1 MHFVSIWDTLKA
13 MEKRDVLI
21 IGAGELG
28 RAIKKV
34 LAEKRVRPALWD
46 KTPGKVPHQKP
57 LSATAPR
64 AAIILLCV
72 PSWALREVAR
82 GIQPYL
88 ARGATLVTFAKGLEH
103 TSHETAAELLARL
116 LPQQQTA
123 FIGGPMLAEELEIKK
138 GGMGILASTNVR
150 ARTQVHELFRGSS
163 LRLECM
169 GDPRSTALAGVLKN
183 IYAIG
188 LGIATALQW
197 GDNRK
202 GWFASAAFREIS
214 GILRELR
221 AAPDAAYSAAGLGDF
236 LATGYSGYS
245 SNHHVGLELIRKGR
259 AERRSEGTY
268 SLPTVLVL
276 LGKKKRRYV
285 ILTAL
290 EAVTLRRADATK
302 AFEKLFSE
310 TC

>member
-1 MHFVSIWDTLKA
+1 MGTQNI
-13 MEKRDVLI
+13 LI

-28 RAIKKV
+28 QAIKKV
-34 LAEKRVRPALWD
+34 LAEKRLRPALWD
-46 KTPGKVPHQKP
+46 RTPGKVPHQKP
-57 LSATAPR
+57 LSVAAPH
-64 AAIILLCV
+64 AAIILLCI
-72 PSWALREVAR
+72 PSWALREVAS
-82 GIQPYL
+82 GIKPYL
-88 ARGATLVTFAKGLEH
+88 ARGATLVTFAKGLEQ
-103 TSHETAAELLARL
+103 TSRETAAELLARL
-116 LPQQQTA
+116 LPQQRIA
-123 FIGGPMLAEELEIKK
+123 FIGGPMLAEEIEEKK
-138 GGMGILASTNVR
+138 GGMGILASSSAR
-150 ARTQVHELFRGSS
+150 ARREVSELFRGTS

-169 GDPRSTALAGVLKN
+169 TDPRSVALAGVLKN

-202 GWFASAAFREIS
+202 GWFASAAFREIA
-214 GILRELR
+214 GVLRDLR
-221 AAPDAAYSAAGLGDF
+221 AAPDAAYTAAGLGDF

-245 SNHHVGLELIRKGR
+245 SNHHVGLELTTKGR

-268 SLPTVLVL
+268 SLPTVLAL
-276 LGKKKRRYV
+276 LGKKKRRYA

-290 EAVTLRRADATK
+290 EAVALRRADAAK